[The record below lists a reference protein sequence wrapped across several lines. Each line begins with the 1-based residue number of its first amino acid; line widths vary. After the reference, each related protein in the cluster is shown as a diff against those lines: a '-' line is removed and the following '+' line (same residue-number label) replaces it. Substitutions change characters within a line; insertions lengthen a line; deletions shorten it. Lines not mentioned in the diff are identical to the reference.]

1 MVFLGLLALLIK
13 PVIFHCVLHDNLI
26 IDHDLMINASM
37 SYLQW
42 NVTWPEPSTLN
53 TSGVQSCPAAMMEVG
68 DTHMQLWWVNTA

>member
-1 MVFLGLLALLIK
+1 M
-13 PVIFHCVLHDNLI
+13 I
-26 IDHDLMINASM
+26 IAFASM

-68 DTHMQLWWVNTA
+68 DTHMQLWRVNAAYTITVITY